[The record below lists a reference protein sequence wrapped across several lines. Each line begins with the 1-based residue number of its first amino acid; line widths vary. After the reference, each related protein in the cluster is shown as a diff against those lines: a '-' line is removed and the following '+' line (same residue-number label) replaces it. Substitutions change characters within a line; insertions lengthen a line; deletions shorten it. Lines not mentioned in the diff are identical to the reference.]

1 MVIMCFSEGAI
12 KKKYGLTLLS
22 HVYQKVNVSVA
33 ILGCLNS
40 GQIKNNHN
48 GLFESWL
55 LKRKK

>member
-1 MVIMCFSEGAI
+1 MCFPEVTI
-12 KKKYGLTLLS
+12 KKKKILIASDRS

-33 ILGCLNS
+33 ILGCIKF
-40 GQIKNNHN
+40 GQIRPQTHN